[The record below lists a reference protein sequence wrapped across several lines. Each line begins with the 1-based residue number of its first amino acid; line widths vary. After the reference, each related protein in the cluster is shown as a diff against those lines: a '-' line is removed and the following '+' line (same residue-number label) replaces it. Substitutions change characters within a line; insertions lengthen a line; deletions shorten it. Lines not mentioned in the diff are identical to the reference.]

1 MARKYVCEVCSKPIE
16 EGHEGAVFKA
26 SVSFPPK
33 NGMPQPTLH
42 ASADVCSSAC
52 LVTYI
57 QQQFIPD
64 LGRSHARW
72 ATFGVSAVTAVP
84 FASRFPEAP
93 GTARPLLPAPRP
105 PKR

>member
-84 FASRFPEAP
+84 FASRFAEKVRAVPQ
-93 GTARPLLPAPRP
+93 LPPPRR
-105 PKR
+105 K